1 MVIKKPK
8 LKFLTRVIQFLRI
21 PSLSFVFSKFFRRP
35 IQLPD
40 NVLVSA
46 SHGSARFPIRLFRH
60 LTVYYQ
66 TSPRLLLNFS
76 DYGTK
81 TLIEQIPE
89 YQKVIPKYGRIVGD
103 PNRDLR
109 QDDLIRFEDFGE
121 NKIFRS
127 KFEKRLTKSFLRF
140 IWRRKLLNYSYR
152 PYYQTIQK
160 KLEDIARKTEGS
172 NVPIVFVDVHDVGN
186 LILGQRAKDDV
197 ARKEKIPKIVISN
210 APDLEVDEGVFGT
223 APEYFMKEFADV
235 LAENLKIESKEVKI
249 NKVYKGGNIIRY
261 FGNPQNNPR
270 FKRALKGRKIFAI
283 QIEFNRSWYLN
294 EKNQMIY
301 KDKMRFVRNGFLK
314 TLKQLSEMDLNLDA
328 NTE

>member
-1 MVIKKPK
+1 MKKPK
-8 LKFLTRVIQFLRI
+8 IKLNFLTRVMQALRI
-21 PSLSFVFSKFFRRP
+21 QNFSSVFSKFFRRP
-35 IQLPD
+35 VQLPE

-81 TLIEQIPE
+81 TLLEQVPE
-89 YQKVIPKYGRIVGD
+89 HQKAIPKYGRIVGD

-109 QDDLIRFEDFGE
+109 QDDLIRFEDFGG

-152 PYYQTIQK
+152 PYYRTIQK
-160 KLEDIARKTEGS
+160 KLETIARKTEDS
-172 NVPIVFVDVHDVGN
+172 NVPIIFVDVHDVGN
-186 LILGQRAKDDV
+186 LILGQRAKEDI
-197 ARKEKIPKIVISN
+197 ARKEKMPKIVISS
-210 APDLEVDEGVFGT
+210 APDLEVEEWGSGT
-223 APEYFMKEFADV
+223 APEYFVKEFADV
-235 LAENLKIESKEVKI
+235 LAKNLKIESKEVKI

-261 FGNPQNNPR
+261 FGNTRNNPR
-270 FKRALKGRKIFAI
+270 LKRALKGRKIFAI
-283 QIEFNRSWYLN
+283 QVEFNRSWYLN
-294 EKNQMIY
+294 EKNQIIH
-301 KDKMRFVRNGFLK
+301 KEKMRFVRNGFMK
-314 TLKQLSEMDLNLDA
+314 TLKQVSDMDLGLDED
-328 NTE
+328 TE